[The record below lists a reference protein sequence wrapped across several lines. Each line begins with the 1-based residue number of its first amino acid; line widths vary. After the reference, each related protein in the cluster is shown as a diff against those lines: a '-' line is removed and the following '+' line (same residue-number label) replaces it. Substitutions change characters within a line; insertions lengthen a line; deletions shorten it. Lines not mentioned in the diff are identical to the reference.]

1 MITIVIGT
9 KETTFFPL
17 LCPSRHNLFGT
28 LFICGHLAQYIGT
41 GTNVKH
47 FDMSDRLGPLF
58 WDGQNIVKK
67 QGNDE
72 KKKKNHKNYVG
83 WDKLGPLILGWPRES
98 HWLATA

>member
-1 MITIVIGT
+1 
-9 KETTFFPL
+9 
-17 LCPSRHNLFGT
+17 
-28 LFICGHLAQYIGT
+28 
-41 GTNVKH
+41 
-47 FDMSDRLGPLF
+47 MSDRLGPLF